1 MRNKIVVRY
10 LDGRVLKGTTADFLP
25 SKPAFHVVP
34 SPQSGTAIE
43 VVEVRLADLKALFFV
58 RDFTGDPA
66 YDEVKAFAE
75 GAFVQGRRIE
85 VIFKDGETLVGTTTG
100 YQPDRAGF
108 FLVPAD
114 PHSNNERCFI
124 VAAAVKAVRFP

>member
-1 MRNKIVVRY
+1 VRNKIVVRY

-25 SKPAFHVVP
+25 AKPAFHVVP

-58 RDFTGDPA
+58 RDFSGDPA
-66 YDEVKAFAE
+66 YDEVKAFAA
-75 GAFVQGRRIE
+75 GVSVQGRRIE
-85 VIFKDGETLVGTTTG
+85 VTFKDGETLVGTTTG